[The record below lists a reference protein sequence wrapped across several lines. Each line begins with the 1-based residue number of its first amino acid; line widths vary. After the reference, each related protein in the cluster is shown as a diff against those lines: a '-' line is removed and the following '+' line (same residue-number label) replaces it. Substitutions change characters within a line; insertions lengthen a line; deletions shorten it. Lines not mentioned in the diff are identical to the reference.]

1 MLMNTCIPFNLIAV
15 FLSSVV
21 STFRLVRNL
30 VGDLPD
36 VFQMFLHNLVHQEKE
51 LFKLLFK
58 TVSFDL
64 IDAADNIPLH
74 FPVASQLYFE

>member
-1 MLMNTCIPFNLIAV
+1 M
-15 FLSSVV
+15 
-21 STFRLVRNL
+21 
-30 VGDLPD
+30 GDLPD

-64 IDAADNIPLH
+64 IDAADNIPQH